1 VIVGHHAGEHLL
13 VLLVAGG
20 TGAVPA
26 LYLVSRVRLSHVLG
40 NLSTGGTMAAR
51 FIRTHAKALF
61 ALVLVSAAA
70 AAVAVALESASASGH
85 TTPQAAEHR
94 HDGGGKHAQERY
106 LYVTTIAQ
114 SATDPD
120 FIAVIGADSRKH
132 DFGKIVD
139 RVDMPN
145 VGDELHH
152 FGYSPDQ
159 RRLIVPGLFSNRVH
173 VFDVKGGGKKLKL
186 RAVNEDLVADSG
198 YVVPHGV
205 MAMHGMV
212 LAPMIGAATDTT
224 QPGGVVELDDKTG
237 EFKRYF
243 GPGPTR
249 EAGDRGPKYMY
260 DFAMPPGGDRAIS
273 TAFGPP
279 ALCGGGIDP
288 TCLGDEVAVWD
299 VEQEKVI
306 QTADLGTNNGAL
318 MVRFDNA
325 DGVRRAFINTPG
337 TSGVWLADD
346 DDHDGV
352 FDFQQV
358 LGPDDGL
365 LIPADILLS
374 YDSRY
379 LYVTNWFGDTVQQ
392 FDVSD
397 PFDPVLNATVKVPH
411 PNMLRLSRDNSRLYV
426 TNSLLTT
433 WDDDTR
439 FGPARNT
446 DYGIWQYEIDPATGV
461 LTSIMPDE
469 GAWVSFENVQ
479 KQTTTGPAGAHMML
493 FDPSVRLEPGEH

>member
-1 VIVGHHAGEHLL
+1 MKRLTLALGIL
-13 VLLVAGG
+13 VVAA
-20 TGAVPA
+20 TV
-26 LYLVSRVRLSHVLG
+26 
-40 NLSTGGTMAAR
+40 
-51 FIRTHAKALF
+51 
-61 ALVLVSAAA
+61 
-70 AAVAVALESASASGH
+70 AVAVAQDSHPSAGG
-85 TTPQAAEHR
+85 TPAPDAHR
-94 HDGGGKHAQERY
+94 HDGGGRNAQERY

-120 FIAVIGADSRKH
+120 FIAVIGADPSKG

-139 RVDMPN
+139 RVDMPK

-152 FGYSPDQ
+152 FGYSTDQ
-159 RRLIVPGLFSNRVH
+159 KRLIVPGLFSNRVH
-173 VFDVKGGGKKLKL
+173 VFDVTGGGKKLTL
-186 RAVNEDLVADSG
+186 RAVDENLVADSG

-205 MAMHGMV
+205 MAMHGIV
-212 LAPMIGAATDTT
+212 LAPMIGAANDTT
-224 QPGGVVELDDKTG
+224 RPGGIVELDDKTG

-249 EAGDRGPKYMY
+249 TPGILGPTYMY
-260 DFAMPPGGDRAIS
+260 DFAMPPDANRAIS
-273 TAFGPP
+273 TSFGPP

-306 QTADLGTNNGAL
+306 QTADLGTNSGAL

-325 DGVRRAFINTPG
+325 AGVRRAYINTPG
-337 TSGVWLADD
+337 TNAVWLADD

-392 FDVSD
+392 FDLSD
-397 PFDPVLNATVKVPH
+397 PFEPVLNSTVSLPH
-411 PNMLRLSRDNSRLYV
+411 PNMLRLSPDNERLYV

-433 WDDDTR
+433 WDNDTR
-439 FGPARNT
+439 FGPARNG
-446 DYGIWQYEIDPATGV
+446 DYGLWRFDVDPATGK
-461 LTSIMPDE
+461 LASFTPD
-469 GAWVSFENVQ
+469 GSAWVSFENVQ
-479 KQTTTGPAGAHMML
+479 KKTTAGPAGAHMML
-493 FDPSVRLEPGEH
+493 FDPGIRLEPGEH